1 MNPARKT
8 RSARRHRQ
16 TRRWII
22 IGSVLVLIVAVLAV
36 VFVWN
41 PTQPPDNTRTSSEPE
56 GFKVLANHYLSVM
69 RSLNSSTTKTSMAQQ
84 LNPEFNQTDLFAWEH
99 SKLTFVQDPA
109 GWFEDPT
116 QILSSGKGIC
126 VQWSIVYISASLA
139 LNQPSRLVV
148 AVDTSTWTFIH
159 TWAEDY
165 YNGGWV
171 HVDPSDSVW
180 NNPSRYL
187 SWDWGKA
194 LGGQVRVYAFADSAY
209 VDVTSRYMSH

>member
-16 TRRWII
+16 TRRWIVI
-22 IGSVLVLIVAVLAV
+22 SSVLVLIVAVLAV

-41 PTQPPDNTRTSSEPE
+41 PTQPSATKTPNEPE
-56 GFKVLANHYLSVM
+56 GFKVLANHYLLVM
-69 RSLNSSTTKTSMAQQ
+69 ESLNSSTTKTSMAQQ
-84 LNPEFNQTDLFAWEH
+84 LSPEYNQTDLFAWEH

-109 GWFEDPT
+109 GWFEDPL

-126 VQWSIVYISASLA
+126 VQWSVVYISACLA
-139 LNQPSRLVV
+139 LSQPSRLVV

-194 LGGQVRVYAFADSAY
+194 LGGQVRVYAFTDSAY
-209 VDVTSRYMSH
+209 VDVTSSYMSH